1 MHQVG
6 FVERVAIELLV
17 ERLAHED
24 LRSLGDPREE
34 FVGRVGG
41 EDHRLFGLGAIRADR
56 VHVFVEVMECGM
68 GQPGFVEMERA
79 DASVEHRAELL
90 DVVEDP
96 VVGALSDGQNSGLAI
111 RVLGLRFLGKRIGV
125 DFALDALERE
135 LVLGNRTDDPQVV
148 SRWGQEDRHGSGH
161 DDRVEN
167 RFVAIAIDHDD
178 VPVGDRRVPD
188 DFVRCRGPV
197 GYKEAVIAAED
208 PSRIAFR
215 GCHRAGV
222 VEELA
227 EFFDRVAHVGSEHI
241 FAEELVEHLPD
252 GAFEEGHAPGVP
264 RAVPGVRSVL
274 GVVDHRAEKRRRE
287 AFDVRFGFAEDV
299 PSDKLGSVLEHM
311 DKAVKLTQDIVGD
324 VARGTGLAVEE
335 NRYVCVF
342 EADLRDELTQIR

>member
-135 LVLGNRTDDPQVV
+135 LILGNRTDDPQVKKTGTAPV
-148 SRWGQEDRHGSGH
+148 MMIEWRIDLWQLRSTTTMSPLAT
-161 DDRVEN
+161 VECQT
-167 RFVAIAIDHDD
+167 I
-178 VPVGDRRVPD
+178 
-188 DFVRCRGPV
+188 
-197 GYKEAVIAAED
+197 
-208 PSRIAFR
+208 
-215 GCHRAGV
+215 
-222 VEELA
+222 L
-227 EFFDRVAHVGSEHI
+227 
-241 FAEELVEHLPD
+241 
-252 GAFEEGHAPGVP
+252 
-264 RAVPGVRSVL
+264 
-274 GVVDHRAEKRRRE
+274 
-287 AFDVRFGFAEDV
+287 FDVEV
-299 PSDKLGSVLEHM
+299 PLVTK
-311 DKAVKLTQDIVGD
+311 KQ
-324 VARGTGLAVEE
+324 
-335 NRYVCVF
+335 
-342 EADLRDELTQIR
+342 